1 MLLSASKRTK
11 ARGMSSFRTFR
22 DGEPSTIVVA
32 WIAAAER
39 FATIGDLG
47 VMNASMKVEPDLAL
61 FREDLDAL
69 KRDVASLIDHMRDGA
84 TNSVQN
90 VSGEVER
97 RVRSLRQQVG
107 AEGDR
112 SAKALHLFVQNQPL
126 VALTIAVGIGYVGA
140 RVLRR

>member
-1 MLLSASKRTK
+1 MLVSASKRTK

-22 DGEPSTIVVA
+22 DEEASTIVVA

-39 FATIGDLG
+39 FATMGDVG
-47 VMNASMKVEPDLAL
+47 AMNASMKVEPDLAM

-69 KRDVASLIDHMRDGA
+69 KRDVATLIDHMKDEA
-84 TNSVQN
+84 TNTVQN
-90 VSGEVER
+90 VAGEVER
-97 RVRSLRQQVG
+97 RVTSLRQQVG

-112 SAKALHLFVQNQPL
+112 SAKALQLFVQNQPF